1 MNFEK
6 IDSFLASA
14 IFDIEDE
21 EERALVVFIQTEAP
35 LEADQCAVLEK
46 SGIQVGNKDRQVFT
60 GTLSASEISEL
71 SDQSWVLNIK
81 LSENLRLL
89 RSSRVGH
96 GLKVPG
102 L

>member
-1 MNFEK
+1 VLYHQK
-6 IDSFLASA
+6 RPGRLQRPADFLEA
-14 IFDIEDE
+14 DI
-21 EERALVVFIQTEAP
+21 LVRP